1 MYVYMSEQD
10 FARLCTAAGAASFL
24 LSSAGSAGMYSA
36 PANVYGFEGKKRKP
50 PPLT

>member
-10 FARLCTAAGAASFL
+10 FARLCTAAEAVFFL
-24 LSSAGSAGMYSA
+24 LSSAGSAGTYSA
-36 PANVYGFEGKKRKP
+36 PANVYGFQGNKRKP